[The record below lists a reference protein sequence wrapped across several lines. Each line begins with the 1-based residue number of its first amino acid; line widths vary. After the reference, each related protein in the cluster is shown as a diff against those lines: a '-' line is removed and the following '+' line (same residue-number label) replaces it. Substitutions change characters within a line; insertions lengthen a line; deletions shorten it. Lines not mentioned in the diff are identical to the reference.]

1 MAGQVDK
8 RIIQMQFENKQFEKN
23 IAKSQ
28 KSVEDLKQA
37 MDFEQTSKGLNKFAD
52 GLKNLDLS
60 GLTNNIQKLADKFTG
75 LGTVSELVISQVRRK
90 IEEAARSVSGFI
102 DSMTTQQISAGMDKY
117 EMLNKSVQTIKAAT
131 GRDEAD
137 VYKVLE
143 RLNKYTDQ
151 TSYNFSDMAQNIGKF
166 TSVGISLESAEKQM
180 EGIANW
186 AARSG
191 AGINEASRAMY
202 NLSQAMGVGKM
213 TLIDWKSIEN
223 AGMATKE
230 FKEQLIQAGLA
241 AGTLEKD
248 KNGVVKTAKSLGKQV
263 EVTYQNVGST
273 LNKGWATSNVISNTL
288 EKYYYDDLYYEK
300 EQEAILNLNETQ
312 KKSFDEMIASGEKL
326 DAMEW
331 KHLESTGVITEDT
344 KQKIL
349 DLAVSQGKLTKE
361 TDKDGKIIY
370 KTVNKTGKQIQFTA
384 DKIEESFKAGWFD
397 KGFGES
403 VTTINDLAKA
413 SYEAAQKCL
422 TFTDVLNAW
431 KDQISTGWMTSFKLI
446 FGELSES
453 MEFFSNICDRVSEA
467 VGTLIDIRNGALK
480 VWSETG
486 GRNNLLKIILGDF
499 GSDLETG
506 AFGILDLLEG
516 AGSLLFD
523 GFKDF
528 MMLFGRDIDKKAVA
542 ENPEYFSTYLGYLLT
557 DTTRNIKNFMQKIRD
572 FFTEDIEI
580 NGKTTSRLE
589 VIHNI
594 VDGIAGAIKIG
605 YDLVTKTIE
614 FLGKI
619 GQDLSPGLDNLL
631 GFFGDLGKSIY
642 DTAEET
648 GGERSKFTSFFNDL
662 REIVKP
668 LTDSINELLN
678 SLTGLLRIIFG
689 LDKEGAT
696 QTENLAK
703 VGDVIKTIAKVIT
716 KVASPIITFISR
728 IIDLIGG
735 LFKEGINGDS
745 LKKFGV
751 GLGEGFSE
759 MMNSFADAL
768 PKKLSF
774 ISDWIHGI
782 FGGAKG
788 EAEKESKSLLSTI
801 FGVRDEANKV
811 EKDAKKNE
819 GKEGGAGILGL
830 LTGSNIAV
838 WLGVASLVS
847 VIMLIRK
854 AKKTVGAIG
863 SFFGSLG
870 DSLKNGFKVKFN
882 DESFATKFI
891 KICTGIALVAASIFA
906 LGSMPLNSLIQGGI
920 AVLVVVGIMFG
931 LYKLLE
937 KSAAKGDFKN
947 QMAFSAQVASMAFA
961 MAALAIAVGILTISL
976 IPFTLMSWDQYARAM
991 AGLGGVLLEMIG
1003 FMALIKLL
1011 KLDKSSIV
1019 GFAGFAIGLGL
1030 LVRGILPFAN
1040 MTWDQYA
1047 KVMAGLGGVLLEILA
1062 FMELFKVLGL
1072 STKAMKFDGIT
1083 KFAIAIA
1090 ILVFAIKPFANMTWD
1105 QYARVMAGLGGVL
1118 VEILAF
1124 MELFKLLGL
1133 STLALN
1139 FKGII
1144 KFTIA
1149 LAILIFAI
1157 KPFANM
1163 SWDQYAK
1170 VMAGLGGVLLEILA
1184 FMELFKLLGL
1194 STLALNFKGIMKFV
1208 IAIAILILAI
1218 QPFANM
1224 TWDQYARVMAG
1235 LGGVLLEILAF
1246 MELFKLLGLSTKALD
1261 FAGILMFTI
1270 SLWILINAIMPF
1282 KDLNW
1287 EEYARTMAGL
1297 GGVLVL
1303 IAGFMW
1309 LLKKIDSPT
1318 LQIAAFMGFAY
1329 GIGALINAIMPF
1341 ANMEWHQFAMVM
1353 IGLVA
1358 TMGVLI
1364 GFMALVKRMNPDI
1377 GKMLK
1382 LAVFAA
1388 IFAAVS
1394 AIFAVVLTIVKDV
1407 DWKVIAAFT
1416 AGLTLLL
1423 VGIGF
1428 AAAIANVI
1436 GVKGFLILAIGVALI
1451 FGALALVLPLLIRGV
1466 MGALRDA
1473 AGDLTIITDLLGTVS
1488 EKADGMSESS
1498 LEKAKRMIGMIGEI
1512 VGLIASFIFEAG
1524 STRTFMT
1531 CMAQLVLAADQM
1543 IRFDQEIKSM
1553 SPDGGIG
1560 KASGII
1566 DGFRKIFLEQLA
1578 DFGSF
1583 YDYAASFYSAIYK
1596 LGSAFDYFENMTKD
1610 MKSADENNGLQLI
1623 KQLAACAP
1631 DLDTIYKMDLDT
1643 FKRQLAELGG
1653 AMIIYAQGAEKVNGG
1668 EINDDTDVSGAVTLL
1683 HKIAEAFK
1691 EDGGF
1696 TIPSNMPKE
1705 DAITEFGVEIAALA
1719 GALVSFEE
1727 AGKGLGDGTQNAI
1740 NALDYF
1746 AALKLKLLDM
1756 EGFGTDLQ
1764 TSIDSFKVNGQFV
1777 AKNELEQFGEDIAQL
1792 GSSMAHFAE
1801 STQYVDEETGEVKP
1815 IDFTKATEALTS
1827 IASLNEKLPNV
1838 GGVLQFITGEK
1849 KDLKDLST
1857 EITLLGSALSEF
1869 YRSTRITNNGT
1880 PESMDFSNVQS
1891 FLESIVKMEED
1902 LGKIKIGGLPDLFF
1916 GHEENFGDLS
1926 SQLVQ
1931 LGSGLSVFANK
1942 ITGKNEKGEQVGEPF
1957 DSKAASDA
1965 TKMLND
1971 DMVPFMRTL
1980 ANQLPAVGGLGKIIS
1995 TAFTGRTFQLKDL
2008 GDQIGALGPGLG
2020 ALGKGLNDGGWMN
2033 DLGIGNAMSAL
2044 DSITG
2049 IMAKI
2054 KGVESLAGVSSN
2066 VAFAHL
2072 NQFVSALVNGVT
2084 LDDTTAYML
2093 GVDQEQPPL
2102 VSALAGFMTSVSTEL
2117 GKLAN
2122 TDQELQQIQSR
2133 LEVFKLFMESLGMI
2147 ASIDMTGDWK
2157 ALGTKFTTDLAGSIV
2172 EGSTSVTT
2180 AVQDM
2185 IKGARTSADN
2195 VEGVSWY
2202 SLGENIGLGIK
2213 NGVDYAGPQWVTPAV
2228 KQMMVEAYEAGKQA
2242 IDSNSPSKLFA
2253 ELGEFMG
2260 EGTAIGLKNST
2271 DEVGKNAGLMG
2282 EVALDSARDM
2292 IGLIS
2297 RIMAEGV
2304 IDEQPTISPVLDL
2317 TNIKAGMAEFKN
2329 SLTGYSVNLDTS
2341 GSTAAAGRLNI
2352 GSIAQDQPVQVQPD
2366 YSGIY
2371 TRMEMLGTQITQM
2384 EESIKKM
2391 KLVLDT
2397 GAVAG
2402 GVTDRVDELIG
2413 QKIWLLN
2420 RGNTV

>member
-37 MDFEQTSKGLNKFAD
+37 MNFEQTSKGLNKFAD

-102 DSMTTQQISAGMDKY
+102 NSMTTQQISAGMDKY

-137 VYKVLE
+137 VYKVLD
-143 RLNKYTDQ
+143 RLNEYTDQ

-230 FKEQLIQAGLA
+230 FKEQMIQAGLA

-248 KNGVVKTAKSLGKQV
+248 TNGAIKTAKSLGKQV

-300 EQEAILNLNETQ
+300 EQEAILKLDDTQ

-344 KQKIL
+344 KNKIL
-349 DLAVSQGKLTKE
+349 ELAVSQGKLTKE
-361 TDKDGKIIY
+361 TDKDGKKIY
-370 KTVNKTGKQIQFTA
+370 KTVNKTGKQIEFTI
-384 DKIEESFKAGWFD
+384 DNIEESFKAGWFD

-403 VTTINDLAKA
+403 VTSINDLAKA

-422 TFTDVLNAW
+422 TFTDVLGAW
-431 KDQISTGWMTSFKLI
+431 KDQISTGWMTSFKYI
-446 FGELSES
+446 FGNLSES
-453 MEFFSNICDRVSEA
+453 MEFFSNICNRVGDAIGE
-467 VGTLIDIRNGALK
+467 LIDFRNSILAS
-480 VWSETG
+480 WSSQG
-486 GRNNLLKIILGDF
+486 GRNSLIDLILGDY
-499 GSDLETG
+499 GKDEATG
-506 AFGILDLLEG
+506 AYGFLDML
-516 AGSLLFD
+516 D
-523 GFKDF
+523 GVKNLVRQGLIDF
-528 MMLFGRDIDKKAVA
+528 LSLFGDDVDKMMMKK
-542 ENPEYFSTYLGYLLT
+542 NPEYLSAFLGKQLKGIT
-557 DTTRNIKNFMQKIRD
+557 DGIGNFMKGIRD
-572 FFTEDIEI
+572 FFNAEVEYD
-580 NGKTTSRLE
+580 GKTKTRLE
-589 VIHNI
+589 VIGDI
-594 VDGIAGAIKIG
+594 VKGISGALKLGLDLLGGVVEFIG
-605 YDLVTKTIE
+605 MIGSDLT
-614 FLGKI
+614 
-619 GQDLSPGLDNLL
+619 PGLDSLL
-631 GFFGDLGKSIY
+631 EFFGDLGVSIFN
-642 DTAEET
+642 TADEVGKEN
-648 GGERSKFTSFFNDL
+648 KIHNFFVDL
-662 REIVKP
+662 RETVKP
-668 LTDSINELLN
+668 LTDSINALLI
-678 SLTGLLRIIFG
+678 SISDLLYTIFG
-689 LDKEGAT
+689 LGDEGAT
-696 QTENLAK
+696 QTEALSK
-703 VGDVIKTIAKVIT
+703 IGDIIKTVASIIT

-728 IIDLIGG
+728 IIDLISN
-735 LFKEGINGDS
+735 LVKEGINGDS
-745 LKKFGV
+745 LKEFGA
-751 GLGEGFSE
+751 GLGNAFGE
-759 MMNSFADAL
+759 MMTSFADAL
-768 PKKLSF
+768 PEKLSF

-788 EAEKESKSLLSTI
+788 DAEKESKSLFSTI

-811 EKDAKKNE
+811 EKDAKKND

-830 LTGSNIAV
+830 FTGSNIAV

-863 SFFGSLG
+863 EFFGGLG

-991 AGLGGVLLEMIG
+991 AGLGGVLLEMVG

-1047 KVMAGLGGVLLEILA
+1047 RVMAGLGGVLLEILA

-1072 STKAMKFDGIT
+1072 STKAMKFDGIA

-1118 VEILAF
+1118 LEILAF

-1144 KFTIA
+1144 KFAVA

-1163 SWDQYAK
+1163 SWEQYAK
-1170 VMAGLGGVLLEILA
+1170 VMAGLGGVLIEILA

-1208 IAIAILILAI
+1208 LAITILILAI

-1287 EEYARTMAGL
+1287 EQYARTMAGL

-1329 GIGALINAIMPF
+1329 GIGALINAVMPF

-1358 TMGVLI
+1358 TMGILI

-1423 VGIGF
+1423 VGIGL

-1451 FGALALVLPLLIRGV
+1451 FGALALVLPLLIGGV
-1466 MGALRDA
+1466 MGALRNA
-1473 AGDLTIITDLLGTVS
+1473 AGDFAIIADLMSTFSNKMSGVG
-1488 EKADGMSESS
+1488 EDGFDKAGRLFTKMGE
-1498 LEKAKRMIGMIGEI
+1498 LIGQ
-1512 VGLIASFIFEAG
+1512 LAG
-1524 STRTFMT
+1524 FMFNGWSTAQFMDA
-1531 CMAQLVLAADQM
+1531 MAMLVLSADELM
-1543 IRFDQEIKSM
+1543 KLDSKLKSL
-1553 SPDGGIG
+1553 SDDGGATKAIG
-1560 KASGII
+1560 IVTLYEGLLEEHLSKFSGYT
-1566 DGFRKIFLEQLA
+1566 GYSN
-1578 DFGSF
+1578 SF
-1583 YDYAASFYSAIYK
+1583 YTVMFN
-1596 LGSAFDYFENMTKD
+1596 LGSAFDYFESMTKNMGSPED
-1610 MKSADENNGLQLI
+1610 NQGLQLI
-1623 KQLAACAP
+1623 KQLAGCAS
-1631 DLDTIYKMDLDT
+1631 DLDTIYKMDLGKFRD
-1643 FKRQLAELGG
+1643 QLAELGG
-1653 AMIIYAQGAEKVNGG
+1653 AMIIYAQGAAAVEGK
-1668 EINDDTDVSGAVTLL
+1668 EITADTDIGGAIIVLQ
-1683 HKIAEAFK
+1683 KISESLSQA
-1691 EDGGF
+1691 GGF
-1696 TIPSNMPKE
+1696 SIPSNMPKDDE
-1705 DAITEFGVEIAALA
+1705 LTAFGVQLAALA
-1719 GALVSFEE
+1719 GALVAFEQ
-1727 AGKGLGDGTQNAI
+1727 AGAVLGDGTEQ
-1740 NALDYF
+1740 
-1746 AALKLKLLDM
+1746 ALKTLEFFKDLKAQLLTM
-1756 EGFGTDLQ
+1756 DLGKDLSE
-1764 TSIDSFKVNGQFV
+1764 SIDSLKGEDGVMIQ
-1777 AKNELEQFGEDIAQL
+1777 ADELTTFGEDIAKL
-1792 GSSMAHFAE
+1792 GSAMSKFAE
-1801 STQYVDEETGEVKP
+1801 STQVVDEQTGEVKP
-1815 IDFTKATEALTS
+1815 IDFTKATEALDS
-1827 IASLNEKLPNV
+1827 IAGLNEKLPDL
-1838 GGVLQFITGEK
+1838 GGVLEVITGRKQTLE
-1849 KDLKDLST
+1849 DLAT
-1857 EITLLGSALSEF
+1857 QVELLGTAMGEF
-1869 YRSTRITNNGT
+1869 YTSTSTTDGKA
-1880 PESMDFSNVQS
+1880 PAPMDFSKS
-1891 FLESIVKMEED
+1891 IDFLNSI
-1902 LGKIKIGGLPDLFF
+1902 
-1916 GHEENFGDLS
+1916 GDLQTKLPTVKS
-1926 SQLVQ
+1926 FSLQSLFEDKQMTLGELASQLVQ
-1931 LGSGLSVFANK
+1931 LGSGLGQLSERLSGKDESGNPLFDPATLTSAANVLTDSIVPFMNAVSKQLPHVGGLVNIWDTLWYGRESTLSDIGTQLGGLGEGLGEFGQK
-1942 ITGKNEKGEQVGEPF
+1942 ITGKFPKDTSEITIAVSAI
-1957 DSKAASDA
+1957 DSIIGLLMRLGDADNKLYAGSIADYAHNMNMFLQAFMNGTKIEGDENDFYSGLEAIVEIMQYVSDA
-1965 TKMLND
+1965 LND
-1971 DMVPFMRTL
+1971 TS
-1980 ANQLPAVGGLGKIIS
+1980 GIS
-1995 TAFTGRTFQLKDL
+1995 VENLQMFELLTR
-2008 GDQIGALGPGLG
+2008 ALQNL
-2020 ALGKGLNDGGWMN
+2020 
-2033 DLGIGNAMSAL
+2033 
-2044 DSITG
+2044 
-2049 IMAKI
+2049 
-2054 KGVESLAGVSSN
+2054 
-2066 VAFAHL
+2066 
-2072 NQFVSALVNGVT
+2072 
-2084 LDDTTAYML
+2084 
-2093 GVDQEQPPL
+2093 
-2102 VSALAGFMTSVSTEL
+2102 
-2117 GKLAN
+2117 
-2122 TDQELQQIQSR
+2122 
-2133 LEVFKLFMESLGMI
+2133 
-2147 ASIDMTGDWK
+2147 ASIDLTNTADFENVGLSIITGMANGITNNITIITVAAENAAIAAYNAAMAKLK
-2157 ALGTKFTTDLAGSIV
+2157 A
-2172 EGSTSVTT
+2172 
-2180 AVQDM
+2180 
-2185 IKGARTSADN
+2185 
-2195 VEGVSWY
+2195 
-2202 SLGENIGLGIK
+2202 
-2213 NGVDYAGPQWVTPAV
+2213 
-2228 KQMMVEAYEAGKQA
+2228 
-2242 IDSNSPSKLFA
+2242 NSPSKV
-2253 ELGEFMG
+2253 FMDVG
-2260 EGTAIGLKNST
+2260 SYIGLGMARGIN
-2271 DEVGKNAGLMG
+2271 
-2282 EVALDSARDM
+2282 DSAGDVVDAATGM
-2292 IGLIS
+2292 SEGAIDSANNIVGIIS
-2297 RIMAEGV
+2297 RIMAEGSL
-2304 IDEQPTISPVLDL
+2304 DTQPTIAPVLDL
-2317 TNIKAGMAEFKN
+2317 TNLNTGMAAFGE
-2329 SLTGYSVNLDTS
+2329 SLNGYSVGLDTS
-2341 GSTAAAGRLNI
+2341 IAAARA
-2352 GSIAQDQPVQVQPD
+2352 AQAGATQYAEEVSGPD

-2371 TRMEMLGTQITQM
+2371 ERMSQLGEQISGMNKAVSQM
-2384 EESIKKM
+2384 RIY
-2391 KLVLDT
+2391 LDT
-2397 GAVAG
+2397 GALVG
-2402 GVTDRVDELIG
+2402 GVSDQIDMDIG
-2413 QKIWLLN
+2413 RKTFYASRN
-2420 RGNTV
+2420 N